1 MNKLLNIEYSCIHGT
16 YWMFYGVVSS
26 FASVFLLAKGFSNWN
41 IGVTLAV
48 ANVLAVVLQP
58 IVADIADRAKKL
70 SIIGISE
77 ILTVM
82 MMVVTVGLFVFSG
95 SMIALAIVFIL
106 LIAWHTV
113 LQPLFNSLTFTL
125 EEAGAHINFGIA
137 RSMGSLAYAALVA
150 VLGII
155 VENHGVMSLPV
166 TGEIILVM
174 LLVSLIVTKR
184 SYDRGKRIQM
194 AELPDAGD
202 AACAQDKK
210 PGEGAFDGSTAELC
224 EDSALCEE
232 ETINLMQFIQRNK
245 FFFLVNLGVIG
256 LYFSNSVLNNYMMQI
271 VDVVGGTSEDMGR
284 ILSVMAFCEIP
295 TMVCFDWLRK
305 KFSCQLM
312 LKVAAVGFTVKIALC
327 WLANSV
333 AMILTAQ
340 FVQLVSFAL
349 FLPAMVHFI
358 DEIMSKGEAVKGQA
372 LFTTMITITTV
383 VSSLVGGA
391 ILDIS
396 GAKTLTLVATVATA
410 AGAAIIIATVDRVRK
425 GRD

>member
-1 MNKLLNIEYSCIHGT
+1 MY
-16 YWMFYGVVSS
+16 YGVISS

-58 IVADIADRAKKL
+58 LIADLADRAKRL

-82 MMVVTVGLFVFSG
+82 MMVVTAGLFVVGG
-95 SMIALAIVFIL
+95 SMIGLSVIFIL

-113 LQPLFNSLTFTL
+113 LQPLFNTLTFTL
-125 EEAGAHINFGIA
+125 EEAGVHINFGVA

-150 VLGII
+150 VLGTI
-155 VENHGVMSLPV
+155 VERCGVMSLPV

-174 LLVSLIVTKR
+174 LLISLILTKKA
-184 SYDRGKRIQM
+184 YDKGKVNMKKALSENANDKQSDD
-194 AELPDAGD
+194 AEGM
-202 AACAQDKK
+202 Q
-210 PGEGAFDGSTAELC
+210 SELC
-224 EDSALCEE
+224 GEE
-232 ETINLMQFIQRNK
+232 ESINLIQFIKRNK
-245 FFFLVNLGVIG
+245 FFFLVNVGVIG

-271 VDVVGGTSEDMGR
+271 VDVVGGNSEDMGR

-305 KFSCQLM
+305 RFSCQLM
-312 LKVAAVGFTVKIALC
+312 IKVAAVGFAVKIALC

-333 AMILTAQ
+333 TMIFLAQ

-372 LFTTMITITTV
+372 LFTTMVTVTTV
-383 VSSLVGGA
+383 ISSLAGGA
-391 ILDIS
+391 ILDMS
-396 GAKTLTLVATVATA
+396 GAKMLTFVATLATA
-410 AGAAIIIATVDRVRK
+410 AGAAVIVATVDKVK
-425 GRD
+425 KN

>member
-58 IVADIADRAKKL
+58 VIADIADRAKKL
-70 SIIGISE
+70 SIIGISQ

-82 MMVVTVGLFVFSG
+82 MMVVTVGMFAFSG
-95 SMIALAIVFIL
+95 SMIALAVVFIV

-113 LQPLFNSLTFTL
+113 LQPLFNTLTFIL
-125 EEAGAHINFGIA
+125 EEAGVHINFGIA
-137 RSMGSLAYAALVA
+137 RSMGSLAYSALLA
-150 VLGII
+150 VLGTI
-155 VENHGVMSLPV
+155 VENYGVMSLPI

-174 LLVSLIVTKR
+174 MLVSLVVTKR
-184 SYDRGKRIQM
+184 SYDKGKKLF
-194 AELPDAGD
+194 AKGTASPLPKEEVDAGGL
-202 AACAQDKK
+202 QT
-210 PGEGAFDGSTAELC
+210 PAEIA
-224 EDSALCEE
+224 DALCEE
-232 ETINLMQFIQRNK
+232 ESINLVQFIKRNK
-245 FFFLVNLGVIG
+245 FFFLVNVGVIG

-295 TMVCFDWLRK
+295 TMVCFDLLRK

-312 LKVAAVGFTVKIALC
+312 MKVAAVGFTVKIALC
-327 WLANSV
+327 WLADSV
-333 AMILTAQ
+333 TMIFMAQ

-383 VSSLVGGA
+383 ISSLVGGA
-391 ILDIS
+391 ILDMS
-396 GAKTLTLVATVATA
+396 GAKMLTFIATIATA
-410 AGAAIIIATVDRVRK
+410 VGALIIIATIDRVK
-425 GRD
+425 KKQ

>member
-58 IVADIADRAKKL
+58 VVADIADRAKKL
-70 SIIGISE
+70 SIIGISQ

-82 MMVVTVGLFVFSG
+82 MMVVTVGMFAFSG
-95 SMIALAIVFIL
+95 SMIALAVVFIV

-113 LQPLFNSLTFTL
+113 LQPLFNTLTFIL
-125 EEAGAHINFGIA
+125 EEAGVHINFGIA
-137 RSMGSLAYAALVA
+137 RSMGSLAYSALLA
-150 VLGII
+150 VLGTI
-155 VENHGVMSLPV
+155 VENYGVMSLPI

-174 LLVSLIVTKR
+174 MLVSLVVTKR
-184 SYDRGKRIQM
+184 SYDKGKKLFAKGTASAQTKEE
-194 AELPDAGD
+194 ADAGGL
-202 AACAQDKK
+202 QT
-210 PGEGAFDGSTAELC
+210 PAESA
-224 EDSALCEE
+224 DALCEE
-232 ETINLMQFIQRNK
+232 ESINLVQFIKRNK
-245 FFFLVNLGVIG
+245 FFFLVNVGVIG

-295 TMVCFDWLRK
+295 TMVCFDLLRK

-312 LKVAAVGFTVKIALC
+312 MKVAAVGFTVKIALC

-333 AMILTAQ
+333 TMILLAQ

-383 VSSLVGGA
+383 ISSLVGGA
-391 ILDIS
+391 ILDMS
-396 GAKTLTLVATVATA
+396 GAKMLTFIATIATA
-410 AGAAIIIATVDRVRK
+410 VGALIIIATIDRVK
-425 GRD
+425 KKQ

>member
-1 MNKLLNIEYSCIHGT
+1 MTYKLNIEYSCIHGT
-16 YWMFYGVVSS
+16 YWMYYGVVSS

-48 ANVLAVVLQP
+48 ANVLAVILQP
-58 IVADIADRAKKL
+58 VIADIADRAKKL
-70 SIIGISE
+70 SVIGISE

-82 MMVVTVGLFVFSG
+82 MMIVTIGMFAFSN
-95 SMIALAIVFIL
+95 SMIALSIVFIL

-125 EEAGAHINFGIA
+125 EETGVHINFGVA

-150 VLGII
+150 VLGTI
-155 VENHGVMSLPV
+155 VEKCGVMSLPV
-166 TGEIILVM
+166 TGEIILIM
-174 LLVSLIVTKR
+174 LIISLILTKK
-184 SYDRGKRIQM
+184 SYDKGKRMQS
-194 AELPDAGD
+194 
-202 AACAQDKK
+202 AAVGNDEISEEKSVKNSEKAD
-210 PGEGAFDGSTAELC
+210 ERIVDVSE
-224 EDSALCEE
+224 EDS
-232 ETINLMQFIQRNK
+232 INLIQFIKRNK
-245 FFFLVNLGVIG
+245 FFFLVNVGVIG

-284 ILSVMAFCEIP
+284 ILSVMAACEIP
-295 TMVCFDWLRK
+295 TMVCFDLLRK

-312 LKVAAVGFTVKIALC
+312 MKVAAVGFAVKIAIC

-333 AMILTAQ
+333 TMIFCAQ

-383 VSSLVGGA
+383 ISSLVGGA
-391 ILDIS
+391 ILDMS
-396 GAKTLTLVATVATA
+396 GAKMLTFIATIATA
-410 AGAAIIIATVDRVRK
+410 AGAVIIIATVDKVK
-425 GRD
+425 KK

>member
-1 MNKLLNIEYSCIHGT
+1 MY
-16 YWMFYGVVSS
+16 YGVISS

-48 ANVLAVVLQP
+48 ANILAVVLQP
-58 IVADIADRAKKL
+58 IIADLADRAKRL

-82 MMVVTVGLFVFSG
+82 MMIVTAGLFAAGG
-95 SMIALAIVFIL
+95 SMIALSVIFIL

-113 LQPLFNSLTFTL
+113 LQPLFNTLTFTL
-125 EEAGAHINFGIA
+125 EETGVHINFGVA

-150 VLGII
+150 VLGTI
-155 VENHGVMSLPV
+155 VEKCGVMSLPV

-174 LLVSLIVTKR
+174 LLVSLILTKR
-184 SYDRGKRIQM
+184 AYDKGKRVQR
-194 AELPDAGD
+194 AGGR
-202 AACAQDKK
+202 K
-210 PGEGAFDGSTAELC
+210 PGELHDEGAYDESMQEIC
-224 EDSALCEE
+224 EGIDVLCEE
-232 ETINLMQFIQRNK
+232 ESINLVQFIKRNK
-245 FFFLVNLGVIG
+245 FFFLVNVGVIG

-271 VDVVGGTSEDMGR
+271 VDVVGGNSEDMGR

-305 KFSCQLM
+305 RFACQLM

-333 AMILTAQ
+333 TMIFLAQ

-358 DEIMSKGEAVKGQA
+358 NEIMAHGEAVKGQA
-372 LFTTMITITTV
+372 LYTVMTTAASV
-383 VSSLVGGA
+383 VASIAGGF
-391 ILDIS
+391 ILDIQGPKFLLLAS
-396 GAKTLTLVATVATA
+396 TVLSAV
-410 AGAAIIIATVDRVRK
+410 GSVFVVLLIDRIRK
-425 GRD
+425 KA

>member
-1 MNKLLNIEYSCIHGT
+1 MKKLLNIEYSCIHGS

-48 ANVLAVVLQP
+48 ANVLAVILQP
-58 IVADIADRAKKL
+58 VIADIADRAKKL
-70 SIIGISE
+70 SVIGISE

-82 MMVVTVGLFVFSG
+82 MMVVTVGMFICSG
-95 SMIALAIVFIL
+95 SMIALSIVFIL

-113 LQPLFNSLTFTL
+113 LQPLFNSLTFIL
-125 EEAGAHINFGIA
+125 EETGVHINFGIA

-150 VLGII
+150 VLGTI
-155 VENHGVMSLPV
+155 VEKYGVMSLPI

-174 LLVSLIVTKR
+174 LLLSLILTKR
-184 SYDRGKRIQM
+184 SYDKGKARNSAKGVASEFAKVESSDM
-194 AELPDAGD
+194 PKAEEHA
-202 AACAQDKK
+202 
-210 PGEGAFDGSTAELC
+210 EGMQ
-224 EDSALCEE
+224 SAHNEESELCEE
-232 ETINLMQFIQRNK
+232 ESINLVQFIKRNK

-312 LKVAAVGFTVKIALC
+312 LKVASVGFAVKIALC

-333 AMILTAQ
+333 TMIFMAQ
-340 FVQLVSFAL
+340 FVQLISFAL

-383 VSSLVGGA
+383 VSSLAGGA
-391 ILDIS
+391 ILDLS
-396 GAKTLTLVATVATA
+396 GAKMLTFVATVATTL
-410 AGAAIIIATVDRVRK
+410 GAVVIIATVDKVK
-425 GRD
+425 KK

>member
-1 MNKLLNIEYSCIHGT
+1 MNKVLNIEYSCIHGT
-16 YWMFYGVVSS
+16 YWMIYGVVSS

-58 IVADIADRAKKL
+58 IIADIADRAKRL
-70 SIIGISE
+70 SIIGISQ

-82 MMVVTVGLFVFSG
+82 MMVVTVGMFAFDG
-95 SMIALAIVFIL
+95 SMIALSIVFIL

-125 EEAGAHINFGIA
+125 EEAGVHINFGIA

-150 VLGII
+150 VLGTI

-166 TGEIILVM
+166 TGEIMLVM
-174 LLVSLIVTKR
+174 LLLSLIVTKR
-184 SYDRGKRIQM
+184 SYDKGKRQ
-194 AELPDAGD
+194 L
-202 AACAQDKK
+202 AAKGTA
-210 PGEGAFDGSTAELC
+210 AFAKGTA
-224 EDSALCEE
+224 SAMPKE
-232 ETINLMQFIQRNK
+232 ETKVEEDIDLMQFIKRNK
-245 FFFLVNLGVIG
+245 FFFLVNVGVIG

-305 KFSCQLM
+305 RFSCQFM

-327 WLANSV
+327 WMADSV
-333 AMILTAQ
+333 TMIFIAQ

-372 LFTTMITITTV
+372 LFTTMITVTTV
-383 VSSLVGGA
+383 ISSLAGGA

-396 GAKTLTLVATVATA
+396 GAKMLTFVAMLATA
-410 AGAAIIIATVDRVRK
+410 AGAAIIIATVDKVK
-425 GRD
+425 QN

>member
-58 IVADIADRAKKL
+58 IIADIADRAKKL
-70 SIIGISE
+70 SVIGISE

-82 MMVVTVGLFVFSG
+82 MMVVTVGMFAFSN

-125 EEAGAHINFGIA
+125 EEAGVHINFGIA

-150 VLGII
+150 VLGTI
-155 VENHGVMSLPV
+155 VENHGIMSLPI

-174 LLVSLIVTKR
+174 LLASLILTKKA
-184 SYDRGKRIQM
+184 YDKGKDMQKADGRK
-194 AELPDAGD
+194 AENLQSAEAAGNLGAEKELYEEK
-202 AACAQDKK
+202 AAD
-210 PGEGAFDGSTAELC
+210 
-224 EDSALCEE
+224 LCEE
-232 ETINLMQFIQRNK
+232 ESINLIQFIKRNK
-245 FFFLVNLGVIG
+245 FFFLVNVGVIG

-271 VDVVGGTSEDMGR
+271 VEAVGGNSEDMGR
-284 ILSVMAFCEIP
+284 IFSVMAFCEIP
-295 TMVCFDWLRK
+295 TMVCFDLLRK

-312 LKVAAVGFTVKIALC
+312 LKVASVGFTVKIALC
-327 WLANSV
+327 WLADSV
-333 AMILTAQ
+333 TMIFLAQ
-340 FVQLVSFAL
+340 FVQLASFAL

-372 LFTTMITITTV
+372 LFTTMITVTTV
-383 VSSLVGGA
+383 IASLVGGA
-391 ILDIS
+391 ILDMS
-396 GAKTLTLVATVATA
+396 GAKTLTFIATIATA
-410 AGAAIIIATVDRVRK
+410 VGAAMIIATVDKVRSSK
-425 GRD
+425 KQM

>member
-1 MNKLLNIEYSCIHGT
+1 MKKLLNVEYSCIHGT

-48 ANVLAVVLQP
+48 ANVLAVILQP
-58 IVADIADRAKKL
+58 VVADVADRAKKL
-70 SIIGISE
+70 SVIGISE

-82 MMVVTVGLFVFSG
+82 MMVVTVGMFAFRS
-95 SMIALAIVFIL
+95 SMIALSLVFIL

-113 LQPLFNSLTFTL
+113 LQPLFNSLTFIL
-125 EEAGAHINFGIA
+125 EETGVHINFGIA

-150 VLGII
+150 VLGTI
-155 VENHGVMSLPV
+155 VEKYGVMSLPV

-174 LLVSLIVTKR
+174 LLISLVLTKR
-184 SYDRGKRIQM
+184 SYDKGKARVDAKGTASVVAK
-194 AELPDAGD
+194 AEEPV
-202 AACAQDKK
+202 
-210 PGEGAFDGSTAELC
+210 
-224 EDSALCEE
+224 EE
-232 ETINLMQFIQRNK
+232 ESIDLVQFIKRNK
-245 FFFLVNLGVIG
+245 FFFLVNIGVIG

-305 KFSCQLM
+305 KFTCQFM
-312 LKVAAVGFTVKIALC
+312 LKVASIGFAVKIALC

-333 AMILTAQ
+333 TMIFMAQ
-340 FVQLVSFAL
+340 FVQLISFAL

-383 VSSLVGGA
+383 ISSLAGGA
-391 ILDIS
+391 ILDLS
-396 GAKTLTLVATVATA
+396 GAKMLTFIATVATVL
-410 AGAAIIIATVDRVRK
+410 GAAVIVATVDKVK
-425 GRD
+425 GKHVE

>member
-16 YWMFYGVVSS
+16 YWMYYGVISS

-58 IVADIADRAKKL
+58 LIADLADRAKKL

-82 MMVVTVGLFVFSG
+82 MMVVTAGLFVAGG
-95 SMIALAIVFIL
+95 SMVGLSVIFIL

-113 LQPLFNSLTFTL
+113 LQPLFNTLTFTL
-125 EEAGAHINFGIA
+125 EEAGVHINFGIA
-137 RSMGSLAYAALVA
+137 RSMGSLAYAALVV
-150 VLGII
+150 VLGTI
-155 VENHGVMSLPV
+155 VERCGVMSLPV

-174 LLVSLIVTKR
+174 LLISLVLTKR
-184 SYDRGKRIQM
+184 AYDKGKASNGNMQKALSED
-194 AELPDAGD
+194 AEGVQSADA
-202 AACAQDKK
+202 
-210 PGEGAFDGSTAELC
+210 EGAQ
-224 EDSALCEE
+224 SALCAEE
-232 ETINLMQFIQRNK
+232 ESINLIQFIKRNK
-245 FFFLVNLGVIG
+245 FFFLVNVGVIG

-271 VDVVGGTSEDMGR
+271 VDVVGGNSEDMGR

-312 LKVAAVGFTVKIALC
+312 LKIAAVGFTVKIALC

-333 AMILTAQ
+333 TMIFMAQ

-372 LFTTMITITTV
+372 LFTTMVTVTTV
-383 VSSLVGGA
+383 ISSLAGGA
-391 ILDIS
+391 ILDMS
-396 GAKTLTLVATVATA
+396 GAKMLTFVATLATA
-410 AGAAIIIATVDRVRK
+410 AGAAVIVATVDKVK
-425 GRD
+425 QK

>member
-41 IGVTLAV
+41 IGVTLAA

-58 IVADIADRAKKL
+58 VIADIADRAKKL

-82 MMVVTVGLFVFSG
+82 MMVVTVGMFTFSN
-95 SMIALAIVFIL
+95 SMIALSIVFIL

-113 LQPLFNSLTFTL
+113 LQPLFNTLTFTL
-125 EEAGAHINFGIA
+125 EEAGVHINFGVA

-150 VLGII
+150 VLGTI
-155 VENHGVMSLPV
+155 VENYGVMSLPI

-174 LLVSLIVTKR
+174 LLVSLILTKKA
-184 SYDRGKRIQM
+184 YDKGKRMQSSGDRETGDLQS
-194 AELPDAGD
+194 AEQVLSEEADAD
-202 AACAQDKK
+202 
-210 PGEGAFDGSTAELC
+210 
-224 EDSALCEE
+224 LCEE
-232 ETINLMQFIQRNK
+232 ESINLVQFIKRNK
-245 FFFLVNLGVIG
+245 FFFLVNVGVIG

-295 TMVCFDWLRK
+295 TMVCFDLLRK

-312 LKVAAVGFTVKIALC
+312 LKVASVGFAVKIALC
-327 WLANSV
+327 WMANSV
-333 AMILTAQ
+333 TMIFMAQ

-372 LFTTMITITTV
+372 LFTTMITVTTV
-383 VSSLVGGA
+383 ISSLAGGA
-391 ILDIS
+391 ILDMS
-396 GAKTLTLVATVATA
+396 GAKMLTFVATIATTV
-410 AGAAIIIATVDRVRK
+410 GAAIIIATVGKVK
-425 GRD
+425 NKK

>member
-1 MNKLLNIEYSCIHGT
+1 MNKLLNVEYSCIHGT
-16 YWMFYGVVSS
+16 YWMYYGVVSS

-58 IVADIADRAKKL
+58 VIADLADRAKKL
-70 SIIGISE
+70 SVIGISE

-82 MMVVTVGLFVFSG
+82 MMVVTVGMFVFGG

-113 LQPLFNSLTFTL
+113 LQPLFNSLTFIL
-125 EEAGAHINFGIA
+125 EEAGVHINFGIA

-150 VLGII
+150 VLGTI
-155 VENHGVMSLPV
+155 VENYGIMSLPI

-174 LLVSLIVTKR
+174 LLVSLILTKKA
-184 SYDRGKRIQM
+184 YDKGKSMQNARG
-194 AELPDAGD
+194 
-202 AACAQDKK
+202 DKK
-210 PGEGAFDGSTAELC
+210 TLAEEHSAGLCKDDEGEK
-224 EDSALCEE
+224 SALCEGE
-232 ETINLMQFIQRNK
+232 SINLIRFIERNK
-245 FFFLVNLGVIG
+245 FFFLVNVGVIG

-312 LKVAAVGFTVKIALC
+312 LKFAAVGFTVKIALC

-333 AMILTAQ
+333 TMIFLAQ

-372 LFTTMITITTV
+372 LFTTMVTATTV
-383 VSSLVGGA
+383 ISSLAGGA
-391 ILDIS
+391 ILDMS
-396 GAKTLTLVATVATA
+396 GAKILTFIATIATGL
-410 AGAAIIIATVDRVRK
+410 GAAIIIVTVDKVGRK
-425 GRD
+425 

>member
-1 MNKLLNIEYSCIHGT
+1 
-16 YWMFYGVVSS
+16 MFYGVVSS

-58 IVADIADRAKKL
+58 VIADIADRAKRL

-82 MMVVTVGLFVFSG
+82 MMVVTVGMFAFSG
-95 SMIALAIVFIL
+95 SMIALSIVFIL

-113 LQPLFNSLTFTL
+113 LQPLYNTLTFTL
-125 EEAGAHINFGIA
+125 EEAGVHINFGVA
-137 RSMGSLAYAALVA
+137 RSMGSLAYAALLA
-150 VLGII
+150 VLGTI
-155 VENHGVMSLPV
+155 VENYGVMSLPI

-174 LLVSLIVTKR
+174 MLISLIVTKR
-184 SYDRGKRIQM
+184 SYDKGKRLKHAKGTTSALPREED
-194 AELPDAGD
+194 AEGV
-202 AACAQDKK
+202 QR
-210 PGEGAFDGSTAELC
+210 AES
-224 EDSALCEE
+224 EKSDLCEE
-232 ETINLMQFIQRNK
+232 ESINLIQFIKRNK
-245 FFFLVNLGVIG
+245 FFFLVNVGVIG

-284 ILSVMAFCEIP
+284 ILSLMAFCEIP
-295 TMVCFDWLRK
+295 TMVCFDLLRK

-312 LKVAAVGFTVKIALC
+312 LKVASVGFAVKIALC
-327 WLANSV
+327 WLADSV
-333 AMILTAQ
+333 TMIFMAQ

-372 LFTTMITITTV
+372 LFTTMITVTTV
-383 VSSLVGGA
+383 ISSLAGGA
-391 ILDIS
+391 ILDMS
-396 GAKTLTLVATVATA
+396 GAETLTFVATVATTL
-410 AGAAIIIATVDRVRK
+410 GALIIIATVDKVK
-425 GRD
+425 KK

>member
-58 IVADIADRAKKL
+58 VVADIADRAKKL
-70 SIIGISE
+70 SIIGISQ

-82 MMVVTVGLFVFSG
+82 MMVVTVGMFAFSG
-95 SMIALAIVFIL
+95 SMIALAVVFIV

-113 LQPLFNSLTFTL
+113 LQPLFNTLTFIL
-125 EEAGAHINFGIA
+125 EEAGVHINFGIA
-137 RSMGSLAYAALVA
+137 RSMGSLAYSALLA
-150 VLGII
+150 VLGTI
-155 VENHGVMSLPV
+155 VENYGVMSLPI

-174 LLVSLIVTKR
+174 MLVSLVVTKR
-184 SYDRGKRIQM
+184 SYDKGKKLF
-194 AELPDAGD
+194 AKGTASPLPKEEVDAGGL
-202 AACAQDKK
+202 QT
-210 PGEGAFDGSTAELC
+210 PAEIA
-224 EDSALCEE
+224 DALCEE
-232 ETINLMQFIQRNK
+232 ESINLVQFIKRNK
-245 FFFLVNLGVIG
+245 FFFLVNVGVIG

-295 TMVCFDWLRK
+295 TMVCFDLLRK

-312 LKVAAVGFTVKIALC
+312 MKVAAVGFTVKIALC
-327 WLANSV
+327 WLADSV
-333 AMILTAQ
+333 TMIFMAQ

-383 VSSLVGGA
+383 ISSLVGGA
-391 ILDIS
+391 ILDMS
-396 GAKTLTLVATVATA
+396 GAKMLTFIATIATA
-410 AGAAIIIATVDRVRK
+410 VGALIIIATIDRVK
-425 GRD
+425 KKQ

>member
-16 YWMFYGVVSS
+16 YWMLYGVVSS

-82 MMVVTVGLFVFSG
+82 MMAVTVGMFVFSG

-125 EEAGAHINFGIA
+125 EEAGVHINFGIA

-150 VLGII
+150 VLGTI

-184 SYDRGKRIQM
+184 SYDKGKKQHG
-194 AELPDAGD
+194 AKGTASALPKEGAD
-202 AACAQDKK
+202 AAGMQN
-210 PGEGAFDGSTAELC
+210 DGSSEAALC
-224 EDSALCEE
+224 EMSELCEE
-232 ETINLMQFIQRNK
+232 ETINLVQFIRRNK
-245 FFFLVNLGVIG
+245 FFFLVNIGVIG

-333 AMILTAQ
+333 AMIFMAQ

-396 GAKTLTLVATVATA
+396 GAKMLTFVATA
-410 AGAAIIIATVDRVRK
+410 ATAVGAAVIIATVDRVRK
-425 GRD
+425 GRN

>member
-48 ANVLAVVLQP
+48 ANVLAVILQP
-58 IVADIADRAKKL
+58 IIADIADRAKRL

-77 ILTVM
+77 ILTIM
-82 MMVVTVGLFVFSG
+82 MMVVTVGMFVFSG
-95 SMIALAIVFIL
+95 SMIALSIVFIL

-113 LQPLFNSLTFTL
+113 LQPLFNTLTFTL
-125 EEAGAHINFGIA
+125 EEAGVHINFGVA

-150 VLGII
+150 VLGTI
-155 VENHGVMSLPV
+155 VENYGVMSLPI
-166 TGEIILVM
+166 TGEIILMMM
-174 LLVSLIVTKR
+174 LLSLILTKR
-184 SYDRGKRIQM
+184 AYDKGKRMQKAGSRKAKDM
-194 AELPDAGD
+194 QSADALVESD
-202 AACAQDKK
+202 IE
-210 PGEGAFDGSTAELC
+210 PVLS
-224 EDSALCEE
+224 EE
-232 ETINLMQFIQRNK
+232 ESINLAQFIKRNK
-245 FFFLVNLGVIG
+245 FFFLVNVGVIG

-295 TMVCFDWLRK
+295 TMVCFDLLRK

-312 LKVAAVGFTVKIALC
+312 IKVASVGFAVKIALC

-333 AMILTAQ
+333 TMIFMAQ

-372 LFTTMITITTV
+372 LFTTMITVTTV
-383 VSSLVGGA
+383 ISSLAGGA
-391 ILDIS
+391 ILDMS
-396 GAKTLTLVATVATA
+396 GAKMLTFIATIATA
-410 AGAAIIIATVDRVRK
+410 VGAAIIVATVDKVKRF
-425 GRD
+425 

>member
-58 IVADIADRAKKL
+58 VIADIADRAKKL
-70 SIIGISE
+70 SIIGISQ

-82 MMVVTVGLFVFSG
+82 MMVVTVGMFAFSG
-95 SMIALAIVFIL
+95 SMIALAVVFIV

-113 LQPLFNSLTFTL
+113 LQPLFNTLTFIL
-125 EEAGAHINFGIA
+125 EEAGVHINFGIA
-137 RSMGSLAYAALVA
+137 RSMGSLAYSALLA
-150 VLGII
+150 VLGTI
-155 VENHGVMSLPV
+155 VENYGVMSLPI

-174 LLVSLIVTKR
+174 MLVSLVVTKR
-184 SYDRGKRIQM
+184 SYDEGKKLF
-194 AELPDAGD
+194 AKGTASPLPKEEVDAGGL
-202 AACAQDKK
+202 QT
-210 PGEGAFDGSTAELC
+210 PAEIA
-224 EDSALCEE
+224 DALCEE
-232 ETINLMQFIQRNK
+232 ESINLVQFIKRNK
-245 FFFLVNLGVIG
+245 FFFLVNVGVIG

-295 TMVCFDWLRK
+295 TMVCFDLLRK

-312 LKVAAVGFTVKIALC
+312 MKVAAVGFTVKIALC
-327 WLANSV
+327 WLADSV
-333 AMILTAQ
+333 TMIFMAQ

-383 VSSLVGGA
+383 ISSLVGGA
-391 ILDIS
+391 ILDMS
-396 GAKTLTLVATVATA
+396 GAKMLTFIATIATA
-410 AGAAIIIATVDRVRK
+410 VGALIIIATIDRVK
-425 GRD
+425 KKQ

>member
-58 IVADIADRAKKL
+58 VVADIADRAKKL
-70 SIIGISE
+70 SIIGISQ

-82 MMVVTVGLFVFSG
+82 MMVVTVGMFAFSG
-95 SMIALAIVFIL
+95 SMIALAVVFIV

-113 LQPLFNSLTFTL
+113 LQPLFNTLTFIL
-125 EEAGAHINFGIA
+125 EEAGVHINFGIA
-137 RSMGSLAYAALVA
+137 RSMGSLAYSALLA
-150 VLGII
+150 VLGTI
-155 VENHGVMSLPV
+155 VENYGVMSLPI

-174 LLVSLIVTKR
+174 MLVSLVVTKR
-184 SYDRGKRIQM
+184 SYDKGKKLF
-194 AELPDAGD
+194 AKGTASPLPKEEVDAGGL
-202 AACAQDKK
+202 QT
-210 PGEGAFDGSTAELC
+210 PAEIA
-224 EDSALCEE
+224 DALCEE
-232 ETINLMQFIQRNK
+232 ESINLVQFIKRNK
-245 FFFLVNLGVIG
+245 FFFLVNVGVIG

-295 TMVCFDWLRK
+295 TMVCFDLLRK
-305 KFSCQLM
+305 KLSCQLM
-312 LKVAAVGFTVKIALC
+312 MKVAAVGFTVKIALC
-327 WLANSV
+327 CLADSV
-333 AMILTAQ
+333 TMIFMAQ

-383 VSSLVGGA
+383 ISSLVGGA
-391 ILDIS
+391 ILDMS
-396 GAKTLTLVATVATA
+396 GAKMLTFIATIATA
-410 AGAAIIIATVDRVRK
+410 VGALIIIATIDRVK
-425 GRD
+425 KKQ

>member
-16 YWMFYGVVSS
+16 YWMYYGVISS

-58 IVADIADRAKKL
+58 LIADLADRAKKL

-82 MMVVTVGLFVFSG
+82 MMVVTAGLFVAGG
-95 SMIALAIVFIL
+95 SMVGLSVIFIL

-113 LQPLFNSLTFTL
+113 LQPLFNTLTFTL
-125 EEAGAHINFGIA
+125 EEAGVHINFGIA

-150 VLGII
+150 VLGTI
-155 VENHGVMSLPV
+155 VERCGVMSLPV

-174 LLVSLIVTKR
+174 LLISLVLTKR
-184 SYDRGKRIQM
+184 AYDKGKASNGNMQKALSED
-194 AELPDAGD
+194 AEGVQSADA
-202 AACAQDKK
+202 
-210 PGEGAFDGSTAELC
+210 EGAQ
-224 EDSALCEE
+224 SALCAEE
-232 ETINLMQFIQRNK
+232 ESINLIQFIKRNK
-245 FFFLVNLGVIG
+245 FFFLVNVGVIG

-271 VDVVGGTSEDMGR
+271 VDVVGGNSEDMGR

-312 LKVAAVGFTVKIALC
+312 LKIAAVGFTVKIALC

-333 AMILTAQ
+333 TMIFMAQ

-372 LFTTMITITTV
+372 LFTTMVTVTTV
-383 VSSLVGGA
+383 ISSLAGGA
-391 ILDIS
+391 ILDMS
-396 GAKTLTLVATVATA
+396 GAKMLTFVATLATA
-410 AGAAIIIATVDRVRK
+410 AGAAVIVATVDKVK
-425 GRD
+425 QK